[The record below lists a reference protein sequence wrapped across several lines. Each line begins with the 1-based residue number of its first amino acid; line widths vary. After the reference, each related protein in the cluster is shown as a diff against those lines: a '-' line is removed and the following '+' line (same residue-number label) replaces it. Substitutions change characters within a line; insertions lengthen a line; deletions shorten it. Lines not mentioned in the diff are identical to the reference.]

1 MLIFNAELRAQ
12 VRRALGGVL
21 FVDAGNV
28 YARAPDISFS
38 EMRPTAGFGLRYQSP
53 IGPLRIDLGF
63 KLDRRPGERLTALYF
78 SFGQAF

>member
-1 MLIFNAELRAQ
+1 MLRNI
-12 VRRALGGVL
+12 GGVV

-28 YARAPDISFS
+28 YRRVPDISLS
-38 EMRPTAGFGLRYQSP
+38 EIRPTAGFGLRYQSP

-63 KLDRRPGERLTALYF
+63 KLDRKEGERLTALYF